1 MRCEYLLASELFQ
14 FIHLLRRFGYTWMTT
29 IEQPGQM
36 HSAMRR
42 IYKETLGIQPVVKY
56 DPFIQQ
62 QAQKLVA
69 ELNGFEGAPLG
80 NLQRWDYF
88 SLVQGNKL
96 IDIVQNYRRDCDY
109 DSLWS
114 DRVRKQRTRT
124 DRS

>member
-1 MRCEYLLASELFQ
+1 
-14 FIHLLRRFGYTWMTT
+14 MTT

-69 ELNGFEGAPLG
+69 EFNGFEGAPLG
-80 NLQRWDYF
+80 NLQRWD
-88 SLVQGNKL
+88 
-96 IDIVQNYRRDCDY
+96 
-109 DSLWS
+109 
-114 DRVRKQRTRT
+114 
-124 DRS
+124 